1 MFRLL
6 GIISLF
12 SFPSIAEYRAYQYVI
27 TQKIQMQ
34 DQPVSSIVISTLD
47 PTSYSAYNGGRSL
60 ISVDLLR
67 TWICPGHTGKRSI
80 CPSPYAQL
88 PAEILQ

>member
-1 MFRLL
+1 MIKLL
-6 GIISLF
+6 GIIALF
-12 SFPSIAEYRAYQYVI
+12 SFSSMAEYRAYQYVI

-34 DQPVSSIVISTLD
+34 DQPASSIVITTLD

-67 TWICPGHTGKRSI
+67 TWICPGNTGKKSI